1 MTKNLSKPYKNI
13 SHKLK
18 KKNIFSK
25 VRARHRVFREVEVVL
40 NTLQVARVSLN
51 LLLQDISSSL

>member
-18 KKNIFSK
+18 KNNIFSK
-25 VRARHRVFREVEVVL
+25 VRALDRIFREVEVVL
-40 NTLQVARVSLN
+40 STLQVARVSLN
-51 LLLQDISSSL
+51 TVFQGIFWSL